1 MIFVFILIFRV
12 SKKRRLTLKE
22 SWPTASLLSMNF
34 SERQLHWLS
43 LISQMHQW
51 LCRLLRVISLETINV
66 TVLWQLTRWD
76 NICDSCRPISRL
88 VVIKDYESAFD
99 AVTFI
104 RITLMIYLSDFQ
116 PLSIAKIKNFSSTTS
131 VSQKIFSD
139 KFHAILIEE
148 QPRSQGL
155 SSYRPLSERGE
166 TLAHAGHVSPRI
178 WEMTINLFKGRVG

>member
-1 MIFVFILIFRV
+1 
-12 SKKRRLTLKE
+12 
-22 SWPTASLLSMNF
+22 
-34 SERQLHWLS
+34 
-43 LISQMHQW
+43 
-51 LCRLLRVISLETINV
+51 
-66 TVLWQLTRWD
+66 
-76 NICDSCRPISRL
+76 
-88 VVIKDYESAFD
+88 
-99 AVTFI
+99 
-104 RITLMIYLSDFQ
+104 MIYLSDFQ

-155 SSYRPLSERGE
+155 SSYRERGE